1 LFLQRPG
8 SFNPDGLGAPSFVH
22 LSQNKPQV
30 WLFKMVYFWYHLI
43 SMRID
48 WDDDKS
54 DKLKRERGLSF
65 EEVSVVIEG
74 PHPIVRKTD
83 DPEQYLAIGFAK
95 DKLVTVIHEFRED
108 VHGEYIWLVTYW
120 KATKAEVKIYE
131 KFRKG

>member
-1 LFLQRPG
+1 
-8 SFNPDGLGAPSFVH
+8 
-22 LSQNKPQV
+22 
-30 WLFKMVYFWYHLI
+30 
-43 SMRID
+43 MRID

-74 PHPIVRKTD
+74 PHPVVRKTD
-83 DPEQYLAIGFAK
+83 DPEQFFAIGFAK
-95 DKLVTVIHEFRED
+95 DKLVTVVHEFRED
-108 VHGEYIWLVTYW
+108 LNGEYIWLVTYW